1 MTGRDF
7 DLEREEG
14 VFGYFIFEYNYAGC
28 IKHLRKIE
36 TC

>member
-14 VFGYFIFEYNYAGC
+14 VFGNFILN
-28 IKHLRKIE
+28 IITLVVSNI
-36 TC
+36 